1 MLQMAARSCSASSK
15 PACARAP
22 HTVKAGHASVQIKNF
37 AKMPAHP
44 LLEFFP
50 AVAVFGLSGI
60 GILFPEEGSQKLCG
74 VFSLHAEAED
84 EEGHSSFTFLG
95 VTDRRS
101 PGKKR
106 PASWDQLHLP
116 AKLSSFNF

>member
-1 MLQMAARSCSASSK
+1 
-15 PACARAP
+15 
-22 HTVKAGHASVQIKNF
+22 
-37 AKMPAHP
+37 MPAHP

-101 PGKKR
+101 PGKKATR
-106 PASWDQLHLP
+106 ELGPAAP
-116 AKLSSFNF
+116 ARETQFLQFLGFTFRL